1 MALYDFIRFET
12 MSIIMASAQLMTE
25 SYPSTRKL
33 SATTP
38 PIEVENNDGRGP
50 STSYV
55 NVILYN
61 EDEDDDQA
69 DSTDL
74 VREGPIVAG
83 IVLAAMAFLFFM
95 VCNCLFYFAFCKNP
109 TPITPVVLHDENEKE
124 KEEVSETAAADEE
137 NQQDRTKPD
146 NAAP

>member
-25 SYPSTRKL
+25 SYSSTRKL

-61 EDEDDDQA
+61 EDEDDDQG

-109 TPITPVVLHDENEKE
+109 TPITPLELDNNEKE
-124 KEEVSETAAADEE
+124 KEEVSETAAAADEE
-137 NQQDRTKPD
+137 NQQDSTKPD

>member
-1 MALYDFIRFET
+1 MIALLPI
-12 MSIIMASAQLMTE
+12 LTE
-25 SYPSTRKL
+25 SSSLRQTPQ
-33 SATTP
+33 ATIP

-61 EDEDDDQA
+61 EDEDDDQG

-109 TPITPVVLHDENEKE
+109 SPITPVALHNNEKE
-124 KEEVSETAAADEE
+124 KEEVSETAAAADEE
-137 NQQDRTKPD
+137 NQQDSNKPD
-146 NAAP
+146 NASL

>member
-1 MALYDFIRFET
+1 
-12 MSIIMASAQLMTE
+12 MASAQLMTE
-25 SYPSTRKL
+25 SYSSTRKL
-33 SATTP
+33 SATIP

-61 EDEDDDQA
+61 EDEDDDQG

-109 TPITPVVLHDENEKE
+109 TPITPVLHNEG
-124 KEEVSETAAADEE
+124 ADEE
-137 NQQDRTKPD
+137 NQKD
-146 NAAP
+146 NNKEKVMIESIPTENVIP